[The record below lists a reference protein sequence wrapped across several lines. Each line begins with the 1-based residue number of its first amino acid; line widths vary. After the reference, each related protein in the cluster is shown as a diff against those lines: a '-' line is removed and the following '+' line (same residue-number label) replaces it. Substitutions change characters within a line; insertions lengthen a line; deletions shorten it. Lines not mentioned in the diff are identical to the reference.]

1 MSNLKLTTH
10 GGLVESTII
19 AKQETYYLVT
29 SDNLNSIKSKS
40 LLSDLFVFLASLS
53 WGAFF
58 SVITT
63 ISSIPKAANE
73 NDPINKILLPL
84 KTLKDV
90 FMCAGILF
98 SILTIIMIIY
108 SFHSL
113 SELKKSGKLE
123 IKQASDNN

>member
-90 FMCAGILF
+90 FMGAGILF